1 MEVSPT
7 DIKVFDK
14 IKKENV
20 SIPCGKPKNKYYY
33 RFNYFSLGMTVWA
46 TGVGPTP
53 LTTKLAES
61 IPEQQHNKA
70 LVTDEFLRVK
80 GVPNN
85 NISQKELRN
94 QGL

>member
-1 MEVSPT
+1 
-7 DIKVFDK
+7 
-14 IKKENV
+14 
-20 SIPCGKPKNKYYY
+20 
-33 RFNYFSLGMTVWA
+33 MTVWA